1 MVKLNRTNTE
11 EKYGGKMEED
21 KYTKEELTIYNLYK
35 TLKVLLDKIKE
46 QSGRELENITIV
58 YNQKLVEIGNKLKEN
73 NLTFSM
79 ATELTNTVNNKM
91 MQYIKEASKA
101 LDEYVKTIENKE
113 IEHKLQQKDHSRKG
127 FLNRIF
133 RKSDKSNEDKNNS
146 MNNNIKENIA
156 LEKYDEMICSLKLFK
171 IEKDIGKAIEEYIEV
186 NNSKG
191 KTFINNYKKN
201 INEQL
206 KKIGIKNTAL

>member
-1 MVKLNRTNTE
+1 
-11 EKYGGKMEED
+11 MEED

-58 YNQKLVEIGNKLKEN
+58 YNQKLVEIGNQLKEN

-101 LDEYVKTIENKE
+101 LDEYVKTIEDKE
-113 IEHKLQQKDHSRKG
+113 IEHKVQQKDNQRKG

-133 RKSDKSNEDKNNS
+133 RKSDKSNEENNS
-146 MNNNIKENIA
+146 MNNNIKGNIA

-171 IEKDIGKAIEEYIEV
+171 VEKDIGKAIEEYMEV

-191 KTFINNYKKN
+191 KVFINNYKKN

-206 KKIGIKNTAL
+206 KKIGIENTVF

>member
-1 MVKLNRTNTE
+1 
-11 EKYGGKMEED
+11 MEED

-46 QSGRELENITIV
+46 QSGRKLENITIV

-113 IEHKLQQKDHSRKG
+113 IEHKLQQKDNSRKG

-146 MNNNIKENIA
+146 MNNNIKGNIA

-191 KTFINNYKKN
+191 KTFINNYKRN

>member
-1 MVKLNRTNTE
+1 
-11 EKYGGKMEED
+11 MEED

-58 YNQKLVEIGNKLKEN
+58 YNQKLVEIGNQLKEN

-101 LDEYVKTIENKE
+101 LNEYVKTIENKE
-113 IEHKLQQKDHSRKG
+113 IEHEVQQKDNPRKG

-133 RKSDKSNEDKNNS
+133 RKSDKSNEENNS
-146 MNNNIKENIA
+146 MNNNIKGNIA

-171 IEKDIGKAIEEYIEV
+171 VEKDIGKAIEEYIEV

-191 KTFINNYKKN
+191 KAFINNYKRN

>member
-1 MVKLNRTNTE
+1 
-11 EKYGGKMEED
+11 MEEN

-58 YNQKLVEIGNKLKEN
+58 YNQKLVEIGNKLRES

-91 MQYIKEASKA
+91 MQYIREASKA
-101 LDEYVKTIENKE
+101 LDEYVKTIENNETKHIMQPE
-113 IEHKLQQKDHSRKG
+113 DNSKKG
-127 FLNRIF
+127 FWHKMF
-133 RKSDKSNEDKNNS
+133 RKCDNSNEEKELS
-146 MNNNIKENIA
+146 MNNNIKGNIA

-171 IEKDIGKAIEEYIEV
+171 IEKDIGKAIEEYMEV

-191 KTFINNYKKN
+191 KAFINNYKKN

-206 KKIGIKNTAL
+206 KKIGIENTVF